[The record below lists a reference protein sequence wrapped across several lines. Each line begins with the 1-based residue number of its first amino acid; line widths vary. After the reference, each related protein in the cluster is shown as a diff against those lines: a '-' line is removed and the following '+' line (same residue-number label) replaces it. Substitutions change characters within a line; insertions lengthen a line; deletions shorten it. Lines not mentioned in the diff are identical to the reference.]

1 MSHWQQ
7 CSLPQGCQREFR
19 TPSQPCSSLA
29 RFGLLISLVA
39 VMTAITLPMPN
50 NNDGSTRCV
59 CSSTCLCPHLE
70 GRLDWASVE
79 TKCERGCCVTQR
91 R

>member
-7 CSLPQGCQREFR
+7 YSLRQGCQREFR

-29 RFGLLISLVA
+29 RLGILISIVA

-50 NNDGSTRCV
+50 NNDDSRRCV
-59 CSSTCLCPHLE
+59 CSSTCLCPPSE
-70 GRLDWASVE
+70 GSD
-79 TKCERGCCVTQR
+79 
-91 R
+91 